1 MKRLTR
7 SDECSEINSD
17 SLYLP
22 WTDMKWNYIGKIIEF
37 YIDKSN
43 LCSNTDNSVSVFF
56 PSISKGRVTLIRL
69 GKSLD

>member
-1 MKRLTR
+1 
-7 SDECSEINSD
+7 
-17 SLYLP
+17 
-22 WTDMKWNYIGKIIEF
+22 MKWNYIGKIIEF

-56 PSISKGRVTLIRL
+56 PSISKGRVNLIRL